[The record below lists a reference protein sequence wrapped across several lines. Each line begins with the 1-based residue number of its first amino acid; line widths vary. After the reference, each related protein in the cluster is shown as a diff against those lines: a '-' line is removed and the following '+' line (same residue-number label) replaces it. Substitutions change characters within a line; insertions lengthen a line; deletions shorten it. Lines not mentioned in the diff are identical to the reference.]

1 MVEASCRNKYDGTNF
16 ISPVPTSLLIA
27 PGLQTIQFLFGM
39 HIMIPHLPTTDMA
52 DSRPTTQ
59 QIGILIDELSDFF
72 PKHCA
77 MYIRK
82 FVVNN
87 KELMLKIP
95 HDDRIQALKED
106 NVVADIF
113 LGKIEQPGVKI
124 LGISWNYVTD
134 QMYYCYYTDC

>member
-1 MVEASCRNKYDGTNF
+1 MAVFTQILKQKDMYPEAYKT
-16 ISPVPTSLLIA
+16 ITTASLV
-27 PGLQTIQFLFGM
+27 
-39 HIMIPHLPTTDMA
+39 DDVA

-59 QIGILIDELSDFF
+59 QIGVLIDELSDFF

-82 FVVNN
+82 FVVND

-95 HDDRIQALKED
+95 HEDRIQALKED
-106 NVVADIF
+106 NVVEDIF
-113 LGKIEQPGVKI
+113 SRKLEQLAVKI

-134 QMYYCYYTDC
+134 QMYFDFSTLISTLIVLEKILDN